1 MVITILLPTV
11 SINRCHRQSCSKS
24 VKDVS
29 LAFPLP
35 TSVLGDMVK
44 LGLSDV
50 LSSFPLPHESGIK
63 FRRILAG
70 GGPATMS
77 MDLEEPAASH
87 DTSHDRTAEHE
98 LFGSSDESEPEPER
112 VVGLPTSHF
121 RAPAG
126 GGPSG
131 PSGPSGPAPAGGG
144 PSGDGPLTRD
154 IVFSHCNVAF
164 VGMSQPDAKII
175 VGDDFFARHSHSYY

>member
-44 LGLSDV
+44 RGLSDV

-87 DTSHDRTAEHE
+87 DTSHDRTAERE

-131 PSGPSGPAPAGGG
+131 
-144 PSGDGPLTRD
+144 DGPLTRD

-164 VGMSQPDAKII
+164 VGMSQSDAKIV